1 MSSILG
7 RKTNIFYSLTVL
19 IDAVTL
25 FYCDIFAFRVHLGPQ
40 FQSSHNFLDYS
51 NIIAIVVLF
60 KLIILYV
67 FQLYKKERFRSNYVI
82 SAYIIKACS
91 ASALVTVVLAYL
103 LRDETIPRMVV
114 VLSWFCSIFFL
125 AAWRILVK
133 SVFELFFG
141 KGYFK
146 SQLLIIGTNK
156 TAENV
161 AVWLL
166 NNGLINYNLVGFIKD
181 DPLEVREN
189 LLGFPILD
197 SIENIRSIPKR
208 FRIDHVFVMSPHL
221 ELKDISR
228 IFSAFR
234 RKKEVTFCTTP
245 DLYDEMISCDYLEEG
260 RIKFFSAV
268 PFQSVPP
275 WYPALKRTTDIVV
288 SLILLILLMPL
299 FIVIA
304 IVIKVSSPGALFYLS
319 KRIGY
324 MGKSFVMIKFR
335 SMYAHRSRARVERWA
350 EKEDPRVTEFGKVM
364 RRYRLDELP
373 QLINVL
379 RGDMSLIGPRP
390 ETKYYVLRLLKGIPL
405 YSERFNSKPGITG
418 WAQVNFGYAGTLEES
433 RRKLLFDIYYIQ
445 NQSLFLDI
453 LITLKTLVIVLSGSG
468 R

>member
-1 MSSILG
+1 
-7 RKTNIFYSLTVL
+7 
-19 IDAVTL
+19 
-25 FYCDIFAFRVHLGPQ
+25 
-40 FQSSHNFLDYS
+40 
-51 NIIAIVVLF
+51 
-60 KLIILYV
+60 
-67 FQLYKKERFRSNYVI
+67 
-82 SAYIIKACS
+82 
-91 ASALVTVVLAYL
+91 
-103 LRDETIPRMVV
+103 
-114 VLSWFCSIFFL
+114 LS
-125 AAWRILVK
+125 AWRILAK
-133 SVFELFFG
+133 SIFELFFG
-141 KGYFK
+141 KDYFK

-156 TAENV
+156 AAENV
-161 AVWLL
+161 AIWLL

-197 SIENIRSIPKR
+197 SIENIRGIPKR

-221 ELKDISR
+221 EFRDITR

-260 RIKFFSAV
+260 RIRFFSAV

-275 WYPALKRTTDIVV
+275 WYPALKRTIDILI
-288 SLILLILLMPL
+288 SLTLLILLMPL
-299 FIVIA
+299 LIVVA
-304 IVIKVSSPGALFYLS
+304 IVIKLSSPGPLFYFS
-319 KRIGY
+319 KRVGY

-335 SMYAHRSRARVERWA
+335 SMQAHHSRARFARWA
-350 EKEDPRVTEFGKVM
+350 EKEDPRITGFGKII
-364 RRYRLDELP
+364 RRFRIDELP

-379 RGDMSLIGPRP
+379 QGDMSLIGPRP
-390 ETKYYVLRLLKGIPL
+390 ETKYYVLRLLKDIPL
-405 YSERFNSKPGITG
+405 YSERFNAKPGITG

-445 NQSLFLDI
+445 NQSVFLDI